1 MRVTRSLARLVR
13 VGLCAAA
20 MATGAADCPASAMPA
35 RPIRF
40 TRLSLEQGLSQSTVL
55 CVFQDSRGYIW
66 LGTEDGLNRFDGVK
80 FTVYK
85 NDPAA
90 HGLFPEQLRV
100 GDRRRPPRESLDR
113 DRRRGSGE
121 VGPHAQP
128 VRETR

>member
-1 MRVTRSLARLVR
+1 MRSLGRLVR

-20 MATGAADCPASAMPA
+20 LAAATVDRPASAMPT

-55 CVFQDSRGYIW
+55 CMFQDSRGYIW
-66 LGTEDGLNRFDGVK
+66 LGTEDGLNRFDGIK

-85 NDPAA
+85 NDPAD
-90 HGLFPEQLRV
+90 PSVSSQQLRV
-100 GDRRRPPRESLDR
+100 GDRRRPPGESLDR
-113 DRRRGSGE
+113 DRRRGSRE

>member
-1 MRVTRSLARLVR
+1 MSTGTQSQRPPCGAGLQACGRGAKAPRHGSETMRVMTSLGRLVR
-13 VGLCAAA
+13 VGLFAGAIAAA
-20 MATGAADCPASAMPA
+20 TVDRPASAMPT

-85 NDPAA
+85 NDPAD
-90 HGLFPEQLRV
+90 PW
-100 GDRRRPPRESLDR
+100 
-113 DRRRGSGE
+113 
-121 VGPHAQP
+121 
-128 VRETR
+128 